1 MKELRFTLEEPA
13 KRNFGAAKKNKRETG
28 SDYEEKAAGFLQSCG
43 YTILEKN
50 YRIRT
55 GEIDL
60 IVRDRKYLVFC
71 EVKYRAD
78 KRVDTALEAVDQKK
92 QMKIINTARY
102 YLMRHPSLENLLIRF
117 DVIGINRY
125 GHIEYIQNAFEE

>member
-1 MKELRFTLEEPA
+1 MKEIRLKLEEPISPA
-13 KRNFGAAKKNKRETG
+13 AGALKKNKRETG
-28 SDYEEKAAGFLQSCG
+28 SKYEEKAAGYLKSCG
-43 YTILEKN
+43 YTILERN

-60 IVRDRKYLVFC
+60 IARNRENLVFC
-71 EVKYRAD
+71 EVKYRTVGHVNA
-78 KRVDTALEAVDQKK
+78 ALEAVDQRK

-102 YLMRHPSLENLLIRF
+102 YLMKHPSLEKLTVRF

-125 GHIEYIQNAFEE
+125 GHIEHIQNAFEA

>member
-50 YRIRT
+50 YRIFLFCI
-55 GEIDL
+55 EI
-60 IVRDRKYLVFC
+60 C
-71 EVKYRAD
+71 
-78 KRVDTALEAVDQKK
+78 
-92 QMKIINTARY
+92 
-102 YLMRHPSLENLLIRF
+102 RF
-117 DVIGINRY
+117 DHPAI
-125 GHIEYIQNAFEE
+125 

>member
-1 MKELRFTLEEPA
+1 MKEIRFKLEEPA
-13 KRNFGAAKKNKRETG
+13 KADLGAVKKNRRETG
-28 SDYEEKAAGFLQSCG
+28 SDYEKKAAGFLQSCG

-60 IVRDRKYLVFC
+60 IVRDRDHLVFC
-71 EVKYRAD
+71 EVKYRTD
-78 KRVDTALEAVDQKK
+78 KLVDTALEAVDQRK

-125 GHIEYIQNAFEE
+125 GHIEHIQNAFEA

>member
-1 MKELRFTLEEPA
+1 M
-13 KRNFGAAKKNKRETG
+13 NNREKG
-28 SDYEEKAAGFLQSCG
+28 SRYEETAASFLIQNG
-43 YTILEKN
+43 YEILERN
-50 YRIRT
+50 YRRKT

-125 GHIEYIQNAFEE
+125 GHIEHIQNAFGE